1 MAQSKYGV
9 TADGFVRPRLPEVK
23 AEIEAELTEALGVP
37 INTRPDS
44 VFGQLIGVW
53 SEREAILWETAEAV
67 YYAMYPH
74 TAEGVSLVNSV
85 AFTGVRPISAEKTSL
100 IETCYGVNNTT
111 IPAGSRIK
119 SAVDEAITLSS
130 TTNSKISLQAA
141 SYTDITLL
149 SVAADTLYTVTID
162 GTTYSYTSTA
172 GDTATSILISLAAQM
187 SAIDGIADVNNNHFI
202 ITRTDQRGSYA
213 ISLSTNMQP
222 IEVGTPIEF
231 LCDSY
236 GSIDPAIGTITQIV
250 TQIAGWNRC
259 INNAA
264 AVVGRDNETDT
275 GLRQRYGRGVYR
287 KGAALIEA
295 IAAKIYEDVD
305 GVTAAITFEND
316 TDEIDSDG
324 RPPHAIEVVVQGGDE
339 ATIAKTIWQNKA
351 PGIQTFG
358 TTAVDI
364 YDSQGV
370 KKTIKFNR
378 PLAKKVWIKV
388 QIAKNTD
395 EDFPGDTPS
404 QVQQSIY
411 TEGLEYTIGKDVVL
425 QRFAGTIYKNTIG
438 IGYVTIT
445 AAVSETVP
453 AAEDYTTNNIAISPR
468 EIADFSLDRIEV
480 TVL

>member
-9 TADGFVRPRLPEVK
+9 TIGGFVRPRLPEIK
-23 AEIEAELTEALGVP
+23 AEIESELSAALGVV

-44 VFGQLIGVW
+44 VFGQIIGVF
-53 SEREAILWETAEAV
+53 SEREAIFWDVAEAT

-74 TAEGVSLVNSV
+74 TADGVSLTNAV
-85 AFTGVRPISAEKTSL
+85 AFTGVRPVSAEKTSL
-100 IETCYGVNNTT
+100 IATCYGVNNTT

-130 TTNSKISLQAA
+130 TTNSKISLQNA
-141 SYTDITLL
+141 SYADIVLL
-149 SVAADTLYTVTID
+149 TVAAATLYTMTID
-162 GTTYSYTSTA
+162 GTTYSYTST
-172 GDTATSILISLAAQM
+172 GSDTAASILISLAAQM
-187 SAIDGIADVNNNHFI
+187 SAIGGVADVSNNHLI
-202 ITRTDQRGSYA
+202 ITKSDQRSGYA
-213 ISLSTNMQP
+213 ISLSTNMQAT
-222 IEVGTPIEF
+222 EVGTPIEF

-236 GSIDPAIGTITQIV
+236 GSIDPAIGTVTQIV

-259 INNAA
+259 ANNVA
-264 AVVGRDNETDT
+264 AVVGRDNETGT
-275 GLRQRYGRGVYR
+275 ELRQRYGRSVYR

-316 TDEIDSDG
+316 TDETDADG
-324 RPPHAIEVVVQGGDE
+324 RPPHSIEVVVQGGDE
-339 ATIAKTIWQNKA
+339 ATLAKTIWQNKA
-351 PGIQTFG
+351 PGIQTLG

-378 PLAKKVWIKV
+378 PVAKKVWIKV
-388 QIAKNTD
+388 QITKDTD

-404 QVQQSIY
+404 QVQRAIY
-411 TEGLEYTIGKDVVL
+411 NEGLTYTIGKDVIL

-445 AAVSETVP
+445 AAVSETP
-453 AAEDYTTNNIAISPR
+453 PSAYTINNIAISPR